1 MMKKCEK
8 YHCAVL
14 GVSYKTCPVAIRDSL
29 TRTLQNPMTMKSIL
43 ALPGV
48 SEVAVLSTCN
58 RAEIY
63 IATPYPEALSDTLV
77 NWWAEYAKLDLD
89 SIVPYCFYLIH
100 GEAVSHL
107 YTVVSSIDS
116 LVLGENQI
124 LGQVREA
131 FRVAQET
138 KTVGVLLNHLFQS
151 ALSLGKQV
159 REETG
164 IGMGTVSV
172 AHAAMELCKQ
182 EVGDISKCRVGI
194 LGLGEMGHLAATTF
208 AAEKVEHF
216 AFFNRSEQKA
226 KEFSNCFGGE
236 AFPLTQLVQE
246 LPRLDILITCAKAE
260 TFLIKASE
268 VPNVMRTELLIVDI
282 ASPRNVD
289 PLIAS
294 FPGISLF
301 SIDDLNKVVEKNRE
315 MRRLAA
321 EKARTFIEHATLDFR
336 EWFVSRDLNPLLL
349 QMQEYHKL
357 VGEMVLKKWETRVSL
372 EEFNN
377 MKRFE
382 EELRKKILHVPFS
395 ELKHLSTAGMGLES
409 QLILEKLYPAQ
420 DIEKHFSTGE
430 TDA

>member
-14 GVSYKTCPVAIRDSL
+14 GVSHKTCPVAIRDSL

-164 IGMGTVSV
+164 IGMLS
-172 AHAAMELCKQ
+172 
-182 EVGDISKCRVGI
+182 
-194 LGLGEMGHLAATTF
+194 
-208 AAEKVEHF
+208 
-216 AFFNRSEQKA
+216 
-226 KEFSNCFGGE
+226 
-236 AFPLTQLVQE
+236 
-246 LPRLDILITCAKAE
+246 LIH
-260 TFLIKASE
+260 I
-268 VPNVMRTELLIVDI
+268 
-282 ASPRNVD
+282 
-289 PLIAS
+289 
-294 FPGISLF
+294 
-301 SIDDLNKVVEKNRE
+301 
-315 MRRLAA
+315 
-321 EKARTFIEHATLDFR
+321 
-336 EWFVSRDLNPLLL
+336 
-349 QMQEYHKL
+349 
-357 VGEMVLKKWETRVSL
+357 
-372 EEFNN
+372 
-377 MKRFE
+377 
-382 EELRKKILHVPFS
+382 
-395 ELKHLSTAGMGLES
+395 
-409 QLILEKLYPAQ
+409 
-420 DIEKHFSTGE
+420 
-430 TDA
+430 